1 MAAAEACVWVS
12 WLVELTE
19 LPFSP
24 LKNGGPKE
32 PDLKSQL
39 IVDFVLHSQLHSGL
53 DDIFTLWFWS
63 KRKEEQ
69 EISRRERERV
79 WVLQNSVWARE
90 KPFLFFK
97 GNVDTYHFS
106 KAWSNQ
112 MLKCLTASHLETL
125 NLEIWNA

>member
-1 MAAAEACVWVS
+1 MVFVEEIEGIRDSDGGGRMAAAEACVWVS
-12 WLVELTE
+12 WFIELTE
-19 LPFSP
+19 LPFFP

-69 EISRRERERV
+69 EI
-79 WVLQNSVWARE
+79 
-90 KPFLFFK
+90 
-97 GNVDTYHFS
+97 
-106 KAWSNQ
+106 
-112 MLKCLTASHLETL
+112 
-125 NLEIWNA
+125 